1 MRIGAVSLILCL
13 LAAACAG
20 SSNTASEV
28 ESPSTEVSPSTSVVG
43 PAPATSESPPTSVA
57 PSTTIPPAI
66 QLIEEVTGDG
76 ITFLVPIAAE
86 RYGTELLPIEFKIDL
101 PEPAV
106 RVYAE
111 PGYMYLGTTKH
122 SGEANEGVAIVSPAR
137 LAHPDSIPAFS
148 SSPDEWVDVPDD
160 LGSWL
165 SQIEQ
170 LTITDSGSGEIG
182 GLSGNWWD
190 VHLNDDP
197 ALGAQCGDQNCT
209 FLFPSSSGGEWWIRS
224 DNPNRIWQMDV
235 GATQLF
241 VIVEAEETIF
251 ESWIARSQI
260 WLDGIE
266 FGALVDRE
274 AVDSPAAGEFDL
286 GRTEV
291 TFVDST
297 RRTDEL
303 TRDGAVVVEA
313 ADHRSLTVTLAY
325 PARVRGRD
333 SEPADGQFPLVVQA
347 HALGGTNRITATAE
361 ALVSN
366 GFVVAAI
373 RFPESSS
380 PGGSFRYFAEQPAD
394 ISFVLDQLLSDGL
407 PAVLEG
413 IIDGE
418 KIGIIGR
425 SLGGSTVY
433 GLVGADCCRDERI
446 DAAVSQAG
454 IVLSFGDEDWQ
465 NPPTLIVG
473 SQADE
478 NTRIETLREIAAKMQ
493 APVSLLELT
502 DEGHLDWTVPT
513 SPNFIGVINLVVA
526 FFDQHLRDGDPARV
540 EEIAEEIN
548 GVWQSR

>member
-1 MRIGAVSLILCL
+1 M
-13 LAAACAG
+13 
-20 SSNTASEV
+20 
-28 ESPSTEVSPSTSVVG
+28 
-43 PAPATSESPPTSVA
+43 
-57 PSTTIPPAI
+57 
-66 QLIEEVTGDG
+66 
-76 ITFLVPIAAE
+76 
-86 RYGTELLPIEFKIDL
+86 LPIEFKIDL